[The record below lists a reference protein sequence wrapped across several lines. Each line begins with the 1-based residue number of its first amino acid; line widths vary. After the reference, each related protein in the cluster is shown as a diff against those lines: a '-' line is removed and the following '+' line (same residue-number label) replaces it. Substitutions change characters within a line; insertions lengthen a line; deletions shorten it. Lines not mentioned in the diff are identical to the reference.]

1 MAKKNVRVPG
11 EWIVVADAGPAY
23 KTPARYAPQIVA
35 FRIHKHS
42 TALPPIA
49 EGAVHVGE
57 TGINKAEYLAVLQG
71 LSRVSDRMFVGD
83 WARSPV
89 NVVTHNIFVVNQ
101 AFGDWAAGELGW
113 HLERLNDIR
122 DYDGLGRR

>member
-42 TALPPIA
+42 TVLP
-49 EGAVHVGE
+49 
-57 TGINKAEYLAVLQG
+57 G